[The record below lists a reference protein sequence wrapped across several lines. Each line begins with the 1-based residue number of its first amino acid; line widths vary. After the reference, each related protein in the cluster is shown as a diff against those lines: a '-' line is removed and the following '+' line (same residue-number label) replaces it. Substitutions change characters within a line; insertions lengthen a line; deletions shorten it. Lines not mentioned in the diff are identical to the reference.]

1 MKAIDKNPLIEDI
14 TKLILNNNNLI
25 NNDVIEFTQQCVEMI
40 TLYAKKNHDYGNSF
54 DKGNDII
61 GPAYAIGRIFDKV
74 NRLITLSKVKAE
86 VDDESIIDTIRDLG
100 CYSVMFLAYIS
111 KNDVK
116 L

>member
-1 MKAIDKNPLIEDI
+1 MEAVKNNPLIEDI
-14 TKLILNNNNLI
+14 TKIIVNNNDLV
-25 NNDVIEFTQQCVEMI
+25 NNDVIEFTQQCVDMI
-40 TLYAKKNHDYGNSF
+40 RLYAKKNHDYGNSF

-74 NRLITLSKVKAE
+74 NRIITLSKVKAE
-86 VDDESIIDTIRDLG
+86 VNDESMLDTIRDLG

>member
-1 MKAIDKNPLIEDI
+1 MKAKDKNPLIEDI
-14 TKLILNNNNLI
+14 TKLIVNNDNLI
-25 NNDVIEFTQQCVEMI
+25 NDDVIEFTQQCVEM
-40 TLYAKKNHDYGNSF
+40 TALYVKKNHDYGNSF

-86 VDDESIIDTIRDLG
+86 VNDESIIDTIRDLG